1 MHRTML
7 GGKVHRATVT
17 GADIHYEG
25 SITLDAGLLDAAGIL
40 PNEAVSVWDVTNG
53 ARFET
58 YAIAGP
64 RGGGDVCVNGAAA
77 HLVDVGDLVIIA
89 SFVRL
94 EDAEA
99 RSWEP
104 RVVFVDGRNRAVET
118 RAETPFRAA
127 AASR

>member
-1 MHRTML
+1 MIRTML

-25 SITLDAGLLDAAGIL
+25 SITLDAELLDAAGIL

-77 HLVDVGDLVIIA
+77 HLVQAGDLVIIA

-94 EDAEA
+94 TDAEA

-104 RVVFVDGRNRAVET
+104 RVVFVDASNRIVHA
-118 RAETPFRAA
+118 RAESPFTVATSPR
-127 AASR
+127 